1 MESAIK
7 ENVGNSYFKL
17 LNQKTLEDNSE
28 ICTNNKWKNNNI
40 REQILLEVRQSHKV
54 ILSLKLILDVI
65 HCLKPLVFIRD
76 LSNNNYPCGD
86 THFILE
92 YKNESNLLKG
102 INICLGTYG
111 PQVMAGSVV
120 QRI

>member
-40 REQILLEVRQSHKV
+40 REQILLDQRVFMGNWTLEAAEVYEAGEV
-54 ILSLKLILDVI
+54 
-65 HCLKPLVFIRD
+65 
-76 LSNNNYPCGD
+76 SN
-86 THFILE
+86 
-92 YKNESNLLKG
+92 
-102 INICLGTYG
+102 
-111 PQVMAGSVV
+111 A
-120 QRI
+120 